1 MFVEVANEK
10 LAKFRRDL
18 VLKNLFDNNFINTAQ
33 YNSFIKE
40 KIDNPKLSYDEVIEN
55 LKVQLSQ
62 YAKEADKFNKLA
74 LKAEGA
80 LEVLVQMKDQEVASK
95 GDK

>member
-1 MFVEVANEK
+1 M
-10 LAKFRRDL
+10 
-18 VLKNLFDNNFINTAQ
+18 
-33 YNSFIKE
+33 
-40 KIDNPKLSYDEVIEN
+40 EN
-55 LKVQLSQ
+55 LKAQLSQ
-62 YAKEADKFNKLA
+62 YKSEADKFNKLA